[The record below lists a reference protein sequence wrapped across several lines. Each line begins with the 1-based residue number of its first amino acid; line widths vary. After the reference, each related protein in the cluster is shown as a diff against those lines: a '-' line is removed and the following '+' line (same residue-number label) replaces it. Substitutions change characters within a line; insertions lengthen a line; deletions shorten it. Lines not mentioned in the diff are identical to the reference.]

1 MLETNEMTKY
11 FAEVN
16 KAFLKRGSQEKTID
30 FQNHLSDRKEHIQ
43 TGNKEESI
51 ETFLLLT

>member
-16 KAFLKRGSQEKTID
+16 KAFFKRGSPETTID
-30 FQNHLSDRKEHIQ
+30 FQNHLSDRKEHIH

>member
-16 KAFLKRGSQEKTID
+16 KAFFKRGSQETTID
-30 FQNHLSDRKEHIQ
+30 FQNHLSDRKEHIHP
-43 TGNKEESI
+43 GNKEESI